1 MIYFKDKKLDSV
13 DELYAEYSKA
23 EFKSPFRSTIPLIL
37 LFKKSYLQ
45 KLEVF
50 SFNEKDKIKYTFE
63 YKVPVRKGKGKDS
76 YTDLMIITENSSI
89 AIEAKSTE
97 PKYETVG
104 KWLGN
109 SDNKKLVLDWWL
121 QLIEFKT
128 GVKVEQKKIKDLPY
142 QLIHRTA
149 SACYLKKKQTSV
161 IYLGFDIPDNMI
173 NYYTYCLNKISK
185 ILSNKIDFYF
195 ITYNIQK
202 YEEQQRLENLWK
214 SGERNLSS
222 EIINCFKSNDLMDF
236 KLLQL
241 IKIND

>member
-1 MIYFKDKKLDSV
+1 MIYFKDKKINSV
-13 DELYAEYSKA
+13 DELYDEYSKD
-23 EFKSPFRSTIPLIL
+23 EFKSPFRSTIPLII
-37 LFKKSYLQ
+37 LFKKNHLQ

-50 SFNEKDKIKYTFE
+50 SFSEKDKIKYTFE
-63 YKVPVRKGKGKDS
+63 YKVPVRKGEGNSS

-97 PKYETVG
+97 PKYETIE

-121 QLIEFKT
+121 QLIELKT
-128 GVKVEQKKIKDLPY
+128 GVKVEQQKIKDLPY

-149 SACYLKKKQTSV
+149 SACYSKKKHTSV
-161 IYLGFDIPDNMI
+161 IYLGFDITNNMI

-195 ITYNIQK
+195 ITYNLQK

-214 SGERNLSS
+214 SGERDLSS
-222 EIINCFKSNDLMDF
+222 DIINCLKSNNLMDF
-236 KLLQL
+236 KLLQI
-241 IKIND
+241 IKINN